1 MVKNY
6 RETTAEIINLL
17 TSNKAALGIKQVVE
31 AGATI
36 DFNLPTPFVYVHFD
50 LDSKLSSGCEAISLT
65 VEFFVGAS
73 DKNISEAK
81 AKAIDLAGKVVALF
95 ESENYP
101 LYYEDSPLELFAE
114 YADKAIL
121 RLEAKTYII
130 FGIQN
135 ETN

>member
-1 MVKNY
+1 MVKSY
-6 RETTAEIINLL
+6 RETSSEILKLL
-17 TSNKAALGIKQVVE
+17 EDNKKALGIKQVVE

-36 DFNLPTPFVYVHFD
+36 DFNLQSPFVYIHFD

-65 VEFFVGAS
+65 AEFFVGAS

-81 AKAIDLAGKVVALF
+81 AKAIDLTGKILALF

-121 RLEAKTYII
+121 RLEAKTQITLLNY
-130 FGIQN
+130 

>member
-1 MVKNY
+1 MVKSY
-6 RETTAEIINLL
+6 RETTTDIISLL
-17 TSNKAALGIKQVVE
+17 TSNKTALGIKQVAE

-36 DFNLPTPFVYVHFD
+36 DFNLQAPFVYIHFD
-50 LDSKLSSGCEAISLT
+50 LDSKLSSGCQSISLT

-81 AKAIDLAGKVVALF
+81 AKAIELAAKIVVLF
-95 ESENYP
+95 EDFP

-121 RLEAKTYII
+121 RLEAKTTI
-130 FGIQN
+130 FFGV
-135 ETN
+135 